1 MKEALTIVVSL
12 VTALGG
18 WEAVKYLINRKTNNR
33 FRGGKERTD
42 RGL

>member
-1 MKEALTIVVSL
+1 MKEALTIAVSL

-33 FRGGKERTD
+33 IAEANAFEVD
-42 RGL
+42 